1 MYPLYSQLLCDL
13 HLKWWRW
20 QLHFHFPFCF
30 LSPFSSTSSLL
41 SLEIGLSDVPFAW
54 LVWQILAWTLLM
66 CSVVVPRGCVGEVMH
81 QVTDGRCRNW
91 SNNLKR
97 EKFQDSNAIAFLK
110 IKQHLFCSFMSAW
123 SVTASPPLKNCWF
136 WSFSCSFKQ
145 KELKQSD
152 KATLQVQL
160 NSEGALLLQ
169 SVATYWLW
177 SAQSPM
183 HGKWLLFFFFS
194 LATHV
199 IRLLLVCLDSDAT
212 LFVHSCVQLAS
223 ELCLST
229 DRYSFLC
236 TVLSLGWCNEF
247 KKKIKDLKWS
257 LLPCVLFSSIYFML
271 MD

>member
-41 SLEIGLSDVPFAW
+41 SLEIDLSDLPFAW

-81 QVTDGRCRNW
+81 QVKDGRCRNW

-123 SVTASPPLKNCWF
+123 SVTASPPLKIVDFGLFLVLLNKRNWNSQIKLLYKCNWTQREHCC
-136 WSFSCSFKQ
+136 CSQ
-145 KELKQSD
+145 
-152 KATLQVQL
+152 
-160 NSEGALLLQ
+160 
-169 SVATYWLW
+169 
-177 SAQSPM
+177 
-183 HGKWLLFFFFS
+183 
-194 LATHV
+194 
-199 IRLLLVCLDSDAT
+199 
-212 LFVHSCVQLAS
+212 
-223 ELCLST
+223 
-229 DRYSFLC
+229 
-236 TVLSLGWCNEF
+236 
-247 KKKIKDLKWS
+247 
-257 LLPCVLFSSIYFML
+257 
-271 MD
+271 